1 MAGPVLGL
9 GEAARACGV
18 STSTVRR
25 RKDALVQ
32 AGATVSDR
40 RWSIPVAALIQVGL
54 MPRVSPPDAEPG
66 PPVQADELDELRERA
81 RAAEADAALLRE
93 RLSGAQDLLAERAR
107 TMAAL
112 EGQVSA
118 LQRALTAG
126 PGEGSQGG
134 STPVVSGGATGGSTA
149 ESDTLSGGST
159 PEPRTDSKPAGLRA
173 FLRRIRR

>member
-1 MAGPVLGL
+1 MVGPVLGL

-32 AGATVSDR
+32 AGATISDR

-93 RLSGAQDLLAERAR
+93 RR

-118 LQRALTAG
+118 LQRALTTG

-134 STPVVSGGATGGSTA
+134 STPVSGGGGTGGVTPD
-149 ESDTLSGGST
+149 SDTLSGGST
-159 PEPRTDSKPAGLRA
+159 PEPRTDSKPAGFRVFWRRLRG
-173 FLRRIRR
+173 